1 MEEDRKMKTKWTTKQ
16 MTVLALMAAMAT
28 VLSLLIRFPIVP
40 AVSFLNFEP
49 KDIII
54 AIAGFIFGPFSA
66 FIVSLMASVLEL
78 LFTGGNMF
86 DVLMNVIS
94 TCTFVCTAAFI
105 YKKLHTKNGALLGL
119 IAGIAF
125 QLAAMLLWN
134 YVIDPIYYNMPREA
148 VVAMLPAI
156 GLFNVIKC
164 SVNASVTLL
173 VYKPVVTALRKA
185 GLVKESQAPD
195 TTRSFATV
203 GLFVAATVLIF
214 ILGYNGII

>member
-1 MEEDRKMKTKWTTKQ
+1 MKTKWTTKQ
-16 MTVLALMAAMAT
+16 MTILALMAAMAT
-28 VLSLLIRFPIVP
+28 VLSVLIRFPIVP

-105 YKKLHTKNGALLGL
+105 YKKVHTKNGALLGL
-119 IAGIAF
+119 LAGIAF

-195 TTRSFATV
+195 NTRSFATV

>member
-1 MEEDRKMKTKWTTKQ
+1 
-16 MTVLALMAAMAT
+16 
-28 VLSLLIRFPIVP
+28 
-40 AVSFLNFEP
+40 
-49 KDIII
+49 
-54 AIAGFIFGPFSA
+54 
-66 FIVSLMASVLEL
+66 
-78 LFTGGNMF
+78 
-86 DVLMNVIS
+86 
-94 TCTFVCTAAFI
+94 
-105 YKKLHTKNGALLGL
+105 
-119 IAGIAF
+119 
-125 QLAAMLLWN
+125 
-134 YVIDPIYYNMPREA
+134 MPREA